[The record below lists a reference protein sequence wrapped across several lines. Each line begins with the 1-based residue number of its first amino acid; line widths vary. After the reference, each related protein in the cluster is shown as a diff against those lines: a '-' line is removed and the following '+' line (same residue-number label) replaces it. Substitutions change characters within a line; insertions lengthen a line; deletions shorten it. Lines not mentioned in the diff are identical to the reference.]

1 MSPTPPG
8 RCSCAV
14 CTAEA
19 ALPLLRTGRPA
30 MAMALL
36 KPPPALIREAQAEAW
51 SQSVDAGG
59 LPSGQPRR

>member
-19 ALPLLRTGRPA
+19 ALLRTGRPA
-30 MAMALL
+30 MAIALL

-51 SQSVDAGG
+51 SQGVDAGG
-59 LPSGQPRR
+59 LPSGRPRR